1 MRRISF
7 YSIALM
13 LLLGSLTTSFQKA
26 SAQTQEKD
34 VIFIIPEQMPS
45 SPGGEAAAIE
55 YLNNNAR
62 HPENTKKKKNQGH
75 VFANFDVEKDGS
87 IEDVHVLQSTDPSLA
102 EEIIRVIKSMPKWTL
117 GRQNGQTVRVRLIV
131 AATFTKKR
139 IHFTL

>member
-45 SPGGEAAAIE
+45 FPGGEAAAIE

-62 HPENTKKKKNQGH
+62 HPENTKKKKIQGH

-87 IEDVHVLQSTDPSLA
+87 IEDVHVLQSTAPLTCRGNHPSDK
-102 EEIIRVIKSMPKWTL
+102 INDTMDTW
-117 GRQNGQTVRVRLIV
+117 QTKQTNCSCTAYSSRD
-131 AATFTKKR
+131 
-139 IHFTL
+139 IH